1 MTTPKKTL
9 ELVHEEL
16 SEGQI
21 IFEEL
26 PVTLTFLQ
34 QDTKLQ
40 VVTCCLPACL
50 NFIYV

>member
-9 ELVHEEL
+9 ELVHQEL

-34 QDTKLQ
+34 QEKQLE
-40 VVTCCLPACL
+40 VVTCCLSARL